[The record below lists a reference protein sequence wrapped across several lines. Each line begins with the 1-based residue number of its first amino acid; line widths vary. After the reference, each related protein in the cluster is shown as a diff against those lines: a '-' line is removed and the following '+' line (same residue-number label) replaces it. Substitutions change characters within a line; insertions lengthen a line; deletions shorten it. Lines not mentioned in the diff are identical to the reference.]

1 MLFFK
6 SPIEG
11 VLSLRERER
20 ERERERRHGLGTFRS
35 ILRSARPG
43 ILFPGEGR
51 APVFFY

>member
-1 MLFFK
+1 MLFLK

-11 VLSLRERER
+11 VLSLRERKNVR
-20 ERERERRHGLGTFRS
+20 DLVTFKG